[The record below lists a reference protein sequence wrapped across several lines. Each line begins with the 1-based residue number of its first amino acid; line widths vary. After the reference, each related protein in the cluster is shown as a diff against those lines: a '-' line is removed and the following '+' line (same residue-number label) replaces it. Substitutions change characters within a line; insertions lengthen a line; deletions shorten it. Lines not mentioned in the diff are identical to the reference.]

1 MNTTSPQLLARLSLS
16 LKLANS
22 VSSPSHSIEN
32 ILQTFSILHCIDT
45 TNNNCD
51 RDYFTFWKMSS
62 EKFCLKWNDFETNIS
77 GAFRELRDDS
87 DFFDVTLACDDEEQV
102 SAHKVI
108 LSACSPF
115 FRQLLR
121 RHKHQHPLLYL
132 RGVTFS
138 DLESVLAFMY
148 HGEVNIAQD
157 QLNSFLAIAED
168 LKVKGLT
175 QGKEGTQSNT
185 ERSKT
190 PVSSSRPSQRNSNTG
205 QSIPPVSKRPR
216 QEPVSFQ
223 DDDIQEV
230 VPVKTETSA
239 VAMEEATY
247 EEEGYEDYGSYHDQ
261 QFEVGGAGVGT
272 GAMAMMPGGM
282 EVTKGES
289 PCNSCGESCVQV
301 LYLQATSLFRTTCIS
316 LLRSVRGVTSAKSV
330 RRFSLGDMRAGV
342 TVRLCISQTTFST
355 NVNFV
360 KRPSVARRLTSII
373 NSTITKLFP
382 NLLSSILVSKLT
394 TAELLL
400 SSDKFYFD

>member
-1 MNTTSPQLLARLSLS
+1 
-16 LKLANS
+16 
-22 VSSPSHSIEN
+22 
-32 ILQTFSILHCIDT
+32 
-45 TNNNCD
+45 
-51 RDYFTFWKMSS
+51 MSS

-261 QFEVGGAGVGT
+261 QFEVGGAGVGA

-282 EVTKGES
+282 EVTKDSEIDDQVASLTKRVSSNVWECSECGKQASQRTDLKKHIEAAHLDLQL
-289 PCNSCGESCVQV
+289 PCDLCGIPFKTRHHRQNHV
-301 LYLQATSLFRTTCIS
+301 RTAH
-316 LLRSVRGVTSAKSV
+316 G
-330 RRFSLGDMRAGV
+330 FS
-342 TVRLCISQTTFST
+342 
-355 NVNFV
+355 
-360 KRPSVARRLTSII
+360 
-373 NSTITKLFP
+373 
-382 NLLSSILVSKLT
+382 SKYYN
-394 TAELLL
+394 AV
-400 SSDKFYFD
+400 

>member
-1 MNTTSPQLLARLSLS
+1 
-16 LKLANS
+16 
-22 VSSPSHSIEN
+22 
-32 ILQTFSILHCIDT
+32 
-45 TNNNCD
+45 
-51 RDYFTFWKMSS
+51 
-62 EKFCLKWNDFETNIS
+62 
-77 GAFRELRDDS
+77 
-87 DFFDVTLACDDEEQV
+87 
-102 SAHKVI
+102 
-108 LSACSPF
+108 
-115 FRQLLR
+115 
-121 RHKHQHPLLYL
+121 
-132 RGVTFS
+132 
-138 DLESVLAFMY
+138 
-148 HGEVNIAQD
+148 
-157 QLNSFLAIAED
+157 
-168 LKVKGLT
+168 
-175 QGKEGTQSNT
+175 
-185 ERSKT
+185 
-190 PVSSSRPSQRNSNTG
+190 
-205 QSIPPVSKRPR
+205 
-216 QEPVSFQ
+216 
-223 DDDIQEV
+223 
-230 VPVKTETSA
+230 
-239 VAMEEATY
+239 MEEATY

-330 RRFSLGDMRAGV
+330 QRFSLGDMRAGV